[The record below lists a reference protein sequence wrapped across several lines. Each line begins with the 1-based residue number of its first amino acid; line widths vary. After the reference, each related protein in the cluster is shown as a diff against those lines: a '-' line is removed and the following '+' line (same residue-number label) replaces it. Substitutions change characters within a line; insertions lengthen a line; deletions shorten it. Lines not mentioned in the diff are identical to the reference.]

1 MSDVLLFET
10 RGHVAI
16 LTLNRPD
23 QLNALNGELSQAY
36 MEALDRVRHD
46 DAIRVAVIN
55 GAGRAFC
62 AGADLKARAQS
73 DAAGGDNFYASL
85 RTESQYTA
93 PFEKPLIAAVH
104 GFCLAGG
111 LELALT
117 ADIRVAAEGTRFG
130 MPEITRGFFPGG
142 GGPQR
147 LPRMV
152 PQAFALEM
160 LMTGDHYEAETMLTW
175 GLVNRIVPQEQ
186 LLDEALAI
194 AERIASHAPLAMR
207 AMKELIYESMDL
219 TLPQALRH
227 GASQRWIIGLT
238 DDAKEGPR
246 AFAEKRQPEYR
257 GQ

>member
-10 RGHVAI
+10 RGPVAI

-23 QLNALNGELSQAY
+23 QLNALNAELSEAY
-36 MEALDRVRHD
+36 LEALERVRRD
-46 DAIRVAVIN
+46 DALRVAVIN
-55 GAGRAFC
+55 GSGRAFC
-62 AGADLKARAQS
+62 AGADLKSRAQS
-73 DAAGGDNFYASL
+73 DAAGGDNFYAAL

-93 PFEKPLIAAVH
+93 LFEKPLIAAVH

-160 LMTGDHYEAETMLTW
+160 LMTGDHYQAEQMLGW

-186 LLDEALAI
+186 LMDEALAL
-194 AERIASHAPLAMR
+194 ADRIASHAPLAMR
-207 AMKELIYESMDL
+207 AMKELVYTSVDMP
-219 TLPQALRH
+219 LPQAMRH

-257 GQ
+257 GR